1 MEIRPNRKLYVK
13 QWFTLLTVS
22 VFILLI
28 GLLLQLLIPLNG
40 KVSPDQLA
48 QILWPI
54 VLAVILLLWFISVPI
69 IILWIRNLRYFI
81 EDDRITIHKGIL
93 AKIQQNIPYRAIT
106 DFMLHRSLY
115 DRFLGIGS
123 LRIQTAGQSQPA
135 ANYEGKLSGIENY
148 RELHE
153 QLQGRVKVLHPFVE
167 AAGVADAAKPQSNEM
182 WFQQI
187 LSELKAIRRAL
198 ESG

>member
-1 MEIRPNRKLYVK
+1 MEIKPHRNLYVK
-13 QWFTLLTVS
+13 QWLTLLTFS
-22 VFILLI
+22 ILILLI
-28 GLLLQLLIPLNG
+28 GLLLKLLIPLNG
-40 KVSPDQLA
+40 EGSADQVA
-48 QILWPI
+48 RIIWPI
-54 VLAVILLLWFISVPI
+54 VLAVILLLWIISVPI
-69 IILWIRNLRYFI
+69 IILWIRNLKYFI

-93 AKIQQNIPYRAIT
+93 TKIQQNIPYRAIT

-123 LRIQTAGQSQPA
+123 IRIQTAGQSQPA

-148 RELHE
+148 RELHN
-153 QLQGRVKVLHPFVE
+153 QLRERIKILHPFAEATGVVE
-167 AAGVADAAKPQSNEM
+167 RKKPQPTDV

-198 ESG
+198 EKK

>member
-13 QWFTLLTVS
+13 QWLTLFTIS

-28 GLLLQLLIPLNG
+28 GLILQLLIPLKG
-40 KVSPDQLA
+40 RVSPEQVA

-54 VLAVILLLWFISVPI
+54 VLAVILLLWFIFVPI

-93 AKIQQNIPYRAIT
+93 SKIQQNIPYRAIT

-123 LRIQTAGQSQPA
+123 IRIQTAGQSQPA
-135 ANYEGKLSGIENY
+135 ANYEGNLSGIENY
-148 RELHE
+148 GELHDRLRE
-153 QLQGRVKVLHPFVE
+153 KIRNLHPFVE
-167 AAGVADAAKPQSNEM
+167 ATGVAERRKSPTTEA

-187 LSELKAIRRAL
+187 LNELKAIRRAL
-198 ESG
+198 EAK